1 MKAKSK
7 MIIEKKT
14 GEKYASKSA
23 MMKHEKNETMPER
36 LKEYG
41 KKKTPSVKA
50 MPKKMVKK

>member
-23 MMKHEKNETMPER
+23 MMKHEKNEPMPER
-36 LKEYG
+36 LREVA
-41 KKKTPSVKA
+41 KKKTPAVKV
-50 MPKKMVKK
+50 MPKKIVKK

>member
-14 GEKYASKSA
+14 GEKYTSKSA
-23 MMKHEKNETMPER
+23 MMKHEKNESMPER

-41 KKKTPSVKA
+41 KKKTPAVKV
-50 MPKKMVKK
+50 MTKKIVKK